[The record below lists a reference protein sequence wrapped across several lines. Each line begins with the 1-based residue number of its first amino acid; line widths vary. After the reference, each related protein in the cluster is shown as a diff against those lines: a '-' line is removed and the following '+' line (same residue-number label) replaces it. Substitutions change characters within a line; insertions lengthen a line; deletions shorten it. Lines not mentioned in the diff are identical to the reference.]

1 MPTKQTPK
9 SCSCRQCTRGKHTK
23 TGHFF
28 MRKAEHS
35 LRHKAKVI
43 LRNQDDPII
52 DFAPMGDY
60 YD

>member
-1 MPTKQTPK
+1 
-9 SCSCRQCTRGKHTK
+9 
-23 TGHFF
+23 

-43 LRNQDDPII
+43 LRKQDDPII